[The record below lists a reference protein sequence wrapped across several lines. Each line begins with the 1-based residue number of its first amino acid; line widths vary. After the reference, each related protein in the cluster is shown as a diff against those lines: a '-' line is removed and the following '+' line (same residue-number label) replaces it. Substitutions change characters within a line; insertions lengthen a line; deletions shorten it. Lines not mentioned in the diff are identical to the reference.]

1 MSTGPALLSRVKD
14 TFSRAIAGVVT
25 VARSISGGVRLTHAT
40 LRGGIKAAAVLT
52 LCAFPAQAEDDAYR
66 IVVFGDSLA
75 AGYGLLPAEGFTG
88 QLQAWADEEFDKTV
102 RIENAGVSGDTTA
115 GGLARLDWTLGG
127 DLPDG
132 VIVEL
137 GGNDALRGIDP
148 EETMANL
155 DKILARLA
163 EKDIAVMLAGMLAPR
178 NMGADYI
185 EAFEAVYPAMAEKYD
200 VVYLPFFL
208 EGVAGVRDL
217 NQSDGIHPNAE
228 GVAVMIEHVAPSIRT
243 LTERIKGEE

>member
-1 MSTGPALLSRVKD
+1 M
-14 TFSRAIAGVVT
+14 
-25 VARSISGGVRLTHAT
+25 
-40 LRGGIKAAAVLT
+40 RGGIKAAAVLI
-52 LCAFPAQAEDDAYR
+52 LCAFPAQADGDAHR
-66 IVVFGDSLA
+66 VVVFGDSLA

-127 DLPDG
+127 ELPDA

-155 DKILARLA
+155 DGILSRLI
-163 EKDIAVMLAGMLAPR
+163 EKDVPVMLAGMLAPR

-185 EAFEAVYPAMAEKYD
+185 EAFEAVYPALAEKYD

-208 EGVAGVRDL
+208 EGVAGVRAL
-217 NQSDGIHPNAE
+217 NQDDGIHPNAD
-228 GVAVMIEHVAPSIRT
+228 GIAKVVEHVAPSVRA
-243 LTERIKGEE
+243 LVARIDAEE